1 MYLYLIKYELFVWS
15 DVVAL
20 TNASFLFSDKTTSV
34 NYARTLEI
42 GYSV

>member
-1 MYLYLIKYELFVWS
+1 MYLYLIKYDLFVWS
-15 DVVAL
+15 EVVAL
-20 TNASFLFSDKTTSV
+20 LNVSFRFSDRTTSV